1 LRAADATQAAMAL
14 LPEPGSPPRVVGA
27 AGCQAGSPP
36 RVVGAAGC
44 QAGSPPRV
52 GAVGCAEAA
61 PRRVLGAVR
70 RPQAGSSPR
79 VFGAVGCR
87 TGATALRSHSNE
99 IPSGVEAVDYV
110 ADAAAGNVH
119 AFEHLYR
126 THLPRVHSLVRRMA
140 GGRDTDEITQ
150 DVFVRVWQKL
160 GSFRGESA
168 FSTWL
173 HRLAVNV
180 VIERF
185 RQETTRRQRMH
196 DGEEIFETL
205 PAPRRSDDAGM
216 DFEAAI
222 ASLPDGA
229 RRVFVLHDVEGYK
242 HHEIGALLEISTGT
256 SKAQLHRAR
265 MMLRRYLK

>member
-1 LRAADATQAAMAL
+1 LRAVTATQAAVL
-14 LPEPGSPPRVVGA
+14 LPEVEGA
-27 AGCQAGSPP
+27 ATCR
-36 RVVGAAGC
+36 RVISLRSERQERAAPSVSGGAELDDCVAGAASGD
-44 QAGSPPRV
+44 
-52 GAVGCAEAA
+52 
-61 PRRVLGAVR
+61 VR
-70 RPQAGSSPR
+70 
-79 VFGAVGCR
+79 
-87 TGATALRSHSNE
+87 
-99 IPSGVEAVDYV
+99 
-110 ADAAAGNVH
+110 
-119 AFEHLYR
+119 AFEQLYK
-126 THLPRVHSLVRRMA
+126 TYLPKVHSLVRRMS
-140 GGRDTDEITQ
+140 GGRDTDELTQ

-205 PAPRRSDDAGM
+205 PAPARSDDAGM
-216 DFEAAI
+216 DFDAAI
-222 ASLPDGA
+222 ETLPDGA
-229 RRVFVLHDVEGYK
+229 RRVFVLHDIEGYK
-242 HHEIGALLEISTGT
+242 HHEIGTLLEISAGT